1 MIEEFPYSNGGL
13 FDIRAERMIEKREE
27 FLHRTLQT
35 FFDYVATLV
44 HQSKELIDFSSITPE
59 LREMALDT
67 FLEKEHPGFSNDERK
82 EFREILLQM
91 F

>member
-1 MIEEFPYSNGGL
+1 MIEEFPYSDGGL

-27 FLHRTLQT
+27 FLYRTLQS

-44 HQSKELIDFSSITPE
+44 GQSKELIDFSSITPD
-59 LREMALDT
+59 LKIIALDT
-67 FLEKEHPGFSNDERK
+67 FLEQQHPGFLGNERV
-82 EFREILLQM
+82 ELREILLQM